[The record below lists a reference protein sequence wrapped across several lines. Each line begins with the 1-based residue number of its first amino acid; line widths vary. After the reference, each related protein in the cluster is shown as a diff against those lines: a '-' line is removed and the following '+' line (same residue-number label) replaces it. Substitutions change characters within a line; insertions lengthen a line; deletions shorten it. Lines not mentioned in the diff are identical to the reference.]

1 MNKKCLNRLAA
12 LIIISGLMAAC
23 GSPPMPA
30 PASAAAPTQV
40 KLMLDWVPNV
50 NHTGIYVAQANG
62 YFQQANLQVDIVQP
76 GEVYAEQA
84 VAGGAVDF
92 GISFQEQV
100 TISRSQGVPLVSIAA
115 IIQHNTSGFAALASK
130 RIGSPADW
138 NGLTYGSFGSPFE
151 EPTLRSLMTCAGG
164 DYSTLKIADIGF
176 SDPLALLSQDKIDLA
191 WIFYGAEGIASKQQ
205 GLNLDIVMMDQ
216 FFDCVPDYYTPVL
229 IASQD
234 TVTKKPQLVRAFVG
248 AVSRGYRFAIQNPDQ
263 AAGILQRY
271 APESDLALLQAQQVW
286 LSPRY
291 QADAARWGEQSLAIW
306 RDYADWMITNSIIQG
321 PFDAQAA
328 FTNDF
333 LPQP

>member
-1 MNKKCLNRLAA
+1 MNKKDLTRLAM
-12 LIIISGLMAAC
+12 LMALVGLIAAC
-23 GSPPMPA
+23 STPPAPV
-30 PASAAAPTQV
+30 PASAAAPTHV

-62 YFQQANLQVDIVQP
+62 YFQQANLQVEIIQP

-84 VAGGAVDF
+84 VASGAVDF

-100 TISRSQGVPLVSIAA
+100 TISRSQGIPLVSIAA

-130 RIGSPADW
+130 RIASPADW

-151 EPTLRSLMTCAGG
+151 EPTLRSLMACASG
-164 DYSTLKIADIGF
+164 DYSTLRIANIGF
-176 SDPLALLSQDKIDLA
+176 SDPIALLSQGQIDLA
-191 WIFYGAEGIASKQQ
+191 WIFYGAEGIAAQQQ

-234 TVTKKPQLVRAFVG
+234 TLTKKPQLVRAFLG
-248 AVSRGYRFAIQNPDQ
+248 AVSHGYRFAIQQPQQ
-263 AAGILQRY
+263 AAAILQRY
-271 APESDLALLQAQQVW
+271 APENDLTLLQAQQTW

-291 QADAARWGEQSLAIW
+291 QADAARWGEQSQAVW
-306 RDYADWMITNSIIQG
+306 SDYADWMITNNIIKG